1 MSRNL
6 GCSQSLRFADEYPS
20 SPTSSSSKRP
30 NTMSSC
36 DERRAIA
43 HVKRLVQECR
53 HEDGQR
59 YACGDDCDYGCP
71 CHDSCRACGA
81 LEGKETC
88 QCTKAVCIKCSTV
101 QRSASSFYYEEDEC
115 ELYSCDE
122 CGCGPFC
129 EACCTDGWLMGGGWR
144 GRVCRDCVTSLDSC
158 KDCPLEGRY
167 CFSREEIDAYL
178 YPGVV
183 AVPAAEEAAGA
194 PANDDSADDADADD
208 AAQVAAAMAEVAIA
222 AGGSTSGSDSSDSD
236 GDEDS
241 KGAVSGE
248 ADVLASK
255 SYSELQAMA
264 KARGIRA
271 NTKKEVMVKAL
282 KEEA

>member
-1 MSRNL
+1 M
-6 GCSQSLRFADEYPS
+6 
-20 SPTSSSSKRP
+20 
-30 NTMSSC
+30 
-36 DERRAIA
+36 
-43 HVKRLVQECR
+43 
-53 HEDGQR
+53 
-59 YACGDDCDYGCP
+59 
-71 CHDSCRACGA
+71 
-81 LEGKETC
+81 
-88 QCTKAVCIKCSTV
+88 
-101 QRSASSFYYEEDEC
+101 
-115 ELYSCDE
+115 YSCDE

-129 EACCTDGWLMGGGWR
+129 EACCTDGWLMDFC
-144 GRVCRDCVTSLDSC
+144 VCRDCVTC
-158 KDCPLEGRY
+158 KDCPLESIFG
-167 CFSREEIDAYL
+167 STREEMEQEIDAYL
-178 YPGVV
+178 CAHPLGVV

>member
-1 MSRNL
+1 MSPR
-6 GCSQSLRFADEYPS
+6 G
-20 SPTSSSSKRP
+20 
-30 NTMSSC
+30 
-36 DERRAIA
+36 RAA
-43 HVKRLVQECR
+43 
-53 HEDGQR
+53 R
-59 YACGDDCDYGCP
+59 YACSDECDYGCE

-101 QRSASSFYYEEDEC
+101 FVNLYDEEDEC
-115 ELYSCDE
+115 DLYSCDE

-129 EACCTDGWLMGGGWR
+129 EACCTDGWLMGFC
-144 GRVCRDCVTSLDSC
+144 VCRDCVTC
-158 KDCPLEGRY
+158 KDCPLERIFG
-167 CFSREEIDAYL
+167 STREEMEQEIDAYL
-178 YPGVV
+178 CAHPLGVV

-194 PANDDSADDADADD
+194 PANDDSADDADADG

-271 NTKKEVMVKAL
+271 NTKKEVMIKAL
-282 KEEA
+282 NEATGEQ